1 MRFTAALFIAL
12 SCIGSARAAGT
23 RPNIVL
29 ILVDD
34 MGYSDIGCYGGEVRT
49 PNIDALAAGGL
60 RFTQFYNTG
69 RCCPTRASLLTGL
82 YPHQAGMGWM
92 TTDLGHDGYRGDLNS
107 SCRTIAEVLRPA
119 GYSTYMAGKWHVTK
133 HKGPDGPK
141 HNWPRQ
147 RGFDRFF
154 GTISG
159 AGSFYTPSSLTLE
172 NTQLKEY
179 PEDFFYSD
187 AINDTTVKYIEEH
200 SEKSADKPFFC
211 YVAHTAPHWPL
222 HALEEDI
229 DKYRKRYLGG
239 WDVLRAERYARMLSM
254 GLLDKRWKLTTR
266 DRAAMA
272 WKDVPAERKADMAL
286 RMAIYAAQID
296 RVDQGI
302 GRITAALKR
311 TGQLE
316 NTIIFF
322 LADNGGCA
330 EGGIWGFERK
340 KNAVLGKDS
349 SFASYGL
356 SWANAS
362 NTPFR
367 EYKHWV
373 HEGGISTPL
382 VVHWPAG
389 IKARG
394 ELRSQ
399 PGHLIDIMATCVGV
413 SGAKYP
419 KEHEG
424 RRIKPLE
431 GQSLFPPPAGRKASG
446 ERAIFW
452 EHEANRAVRLG
463 DWKLVAKGR
472 DSPWELYN
480 IAEDRTELRDLS
492 AAKPELAARLA
503 ARWQAY
509 AERADV
515 LPIYPRGTGKP
526 KSFSKKTVFDL
537 KAGASLQGAASPNV
551 KGKRLQV
558 NASLAAGHGDGVLL
572 GHGGVADGY
581 ALFIKG
587 GRLALAVRRD
597 GKLQTIMAAG
607 KLSEGAVAVEAVLA
621 KNGKVTLKQG
631 GKVIAEG
638 KAGGSMRRVPLE
650 GLHAGNDGDAAVGD
664 YKAPSSFNGTIEKL
678 TLRLGKAR

>member
-1 MRFTAALFIAL
+1 MRLTVAYLAAFFFAGLVQ
-12 SCIGSARAAGT
+12 AAAV

-29 ILVDD
+29 IMVDD
-34 MGYSDIGCYGGEVRT
+34 MGYSDIGCYGGEVQT
-49 PNIDALAAGGL
+49 PNIDALAAGGV

-69 RCCPTRASLLTGL
+69 RCCPTRASLMTGL

-92 TTDLGHDGYRGDLNS
+92 TTDLGHDGYRGDLNRN
-107 SCRTIAEVLRPA
+107 CVTIAEVLRLA

-133 HKGPDGPK
+133 HTGADGPK

-147 RGFDRFF
+147 RGFDRYF
-154 GTISG
+154 GTIQG
-159 AGSFYTPSSLTLE
+159 AGSFYTPKSLTLE
-172 NTQLKEY
+172 NTQLNEY
-179 PEDFFYSD
+179 PANFFYSD

-200 SEKSADKPFFC
+200 SEKNTDKPFFC

-239 WDVLRAERYARMLSM
+239 WDALRAERYAQMMSM
-254 GLLDKRWKLTTR
+254 GLVDKRWKLTDR
-266 DRAAMA
+266 DPAAKA
-272 WKDVPAERKADMAL
+272 WKDVPADRKANMAL

-296 RVDQGI
+296 RVDGGI

-389 IKARG
+389 ISSGG

-399 PGHLIDIMATCVGV
+399 PGHLIDIMATCVAV

-419 KEHEG
+419 AEYENNK
-424 RRIKPLE
+424 IKPLE
-431 GQSLFPPPAGRKASG
+431 GVSLVPAFAGKALG
-446 ERAIFW
+446 ARAIFW
-452 EHEANRAVRLG
+452 EHEANRAVREG
-463 DWKLVAKGR
+463 AWKLVAKGR
-472 DSPWELYN
+472 NSPWELYN
-480 IAEDRTELRDLS
+480 LAEDRTELRDLS
-492 AAKPELAARLA
+492 ASKPELVARLA
-503 ARWQAY
+503 ALWQAY

-515 LPIYPRGTGKP
+515 LPIYPRGIGKV
-526 KSFSKKTVFDL
+526 KSFSKKRVFEL
-537 KAGASLQGAASPNV
+537 KAGATLEGSASPDV
-551 KGKRLQV
+551 KGKRLEV
-558 NASLAAGHGDGVLL
+558 NASLAAGHTDGVIL
-572 GHGGVADGY
+572 GHGGTADGY
-581 ALFIKG
+581 ALFVKD
-587 GRLALAVRRD
+587 GRLALAVRRG
-597 GKLQTIMAAG
+597 GKLQTVTATEE
-607 KLSEGAVAVEAVLA
+607 LPEGEVEVEAVLS
-621 KNGKVTLKQG
+621 KNGKVTLKAG
-631 GKVIAEG
+631 GEVIAEG
-638 KAGGSMRRVPLE
+638 KVSGSMQRVPIE
-650 GLHAGNDGDAAVGD
+650 GLHVGNDGDAAVGA
-664 YKAPSSFNGTIEKL
+664 YEAPGKFGGRIDKL
-678 TLRLGKAR
+678 TLRLGKVR

>member
-1 MRFTAALFIAL
+1 MRFTAAFLTAFFCA
-12 SCIGSARAAGT
+12 SHVEAVAS

-29 ILVDD
+29 IMVDD
-34 MGYSDIGCYGGEVRT
+34 MGYSDIGCYGGEVQT
-49 PNIDALAAGGL
+49 PNIDALAGGGL

-107 SCRTIAEVLRPA
+107 SCRTIAEVLRTA

-133 HKGPDGPK
+133 HKGADGPK

-172 NTQLKEY
+172 NTQLKEH

-200 SEKSADKPFFC
+200 SRENTGKPFFC

-239 WDVLRAERYARMLSM
+239 WDALRAERYARMVSM
-254 GLLDKRWKLTTR
+254 GLIDKRWKLSSR
-266 DRAAMA
+266 DKAAPA
-272 WKDVPAERKADMAL
+272 WEDVPAERKADMAL

-302 GRITAALKR
+302 GRITASLKR

-389 IKARG
+389 MKARG
-394 ELRSQ
+394 ELRSE
-399 PGHLIDIMATCVGV
+399 PGHLIDIMATCLAV

-419 KEHEG
+419 AVHEG
-424 RRIKPLE
+424 RQIKPLE
-431 GQSLFPPPAGRKASG
+431 GVSLLPAFAGKSLG
-446 ERAIFW
+446 SRAVFW
-452 EHEANRAVRLG
+452 EHEANRAVREG
-463 DWKLVAKGR
+463 DWKLVSKGR

-480 IAEDRTELRDLS
+480 IAEDRTELSNLS
-492 AAKPELAARLA
+492 ARKPELAARLGKL
-503 ARWQAY
+503 WQAY
-509 AERADV
+509 AERANV
-515 LPIYPRGTGKP
+515 LPVYPRGTGKP
-526 KSFSKKTVFDL
+526 KSYSRKQVFEL
-537 KAGASLQGAASPNV
+537 KDGAALEGKASPNV
-551 KGKRLQV
+551 KGKRLQI
-558 NASLAAGHGDGVLL
+558 NASLAAGHGDGVLI
-572 GHGGVADGY
+572 GHGGTADGY
-581 ALFIKG
+581 ALFVTG

-597 GKLQTIMAAG
+597 GKLQTVTA
-607 KLSEGAVAVEAVLA
+607 EGQLPGGDLELEAVLG
-621 KNGKVTLKQG
+621 KNGKVTLRVA
-631 GKVIAEG
+631 GKVVGEG
-638 KAGGSMRRVPLE
+638 KVAGSMQRVPIE
-650 GLHAGNDGDAAVGD
+650 GLHVGNDGDAAVGQ
-664 YKAPSSFNGTIEKL
+664 YKAPGKFSGSIKKL

>member
-1 MRFTAALFIAL
+1 MRFTVAYLAAFFCAGLAQ
-12 SCIGSARAAGT
+12 AAAV

-29 ILVDD
+29 IMVDD
-34 MGYSDIGCYGGEVRT
+34 MGYSDIGCYGGEVQT
-49 PNIDALAAGGL
+49 PNIDALAAGGV

-69 RCCPTRASLLTGL
+69 RCCPTRASLMTGL

-92 TTDLGHDGYRGDLNS
+92 TTDLGHDGYRGDLNRN
-107 SCRTIAEVLRPA
+107 CLTIAEVLRLA

-133 HKGPDGPK
+133 HTGADGPK

-147 RGFDRFF
+147 RGFDRYF
-154 GTISG
+154 GTIQG
-159 AGSFYTPSSLTLE
+159 AGSFYTPKSLTRE
-172 NTQLKEY
+172 NTRLNEY
-179 PEDFFYSD
+179 PANFFYSD

-200 SEKSADKPFFC
+200 SEKSAGKPFFC

-239 WDVLRAERYARMLSM
+239 WDALRAERYVRMMSM
-254 GLLDKRWKLTTR
+254 GLVDKRWKLTDR
-266 DRAAMA
+266 DPAAKA
-272 WKDVPAERKADMAL
+272 WKDVSTDRKAKMAL

-389 IKARG
+389 ISSG
-394 ELRSQ
+394 GGLRSQ
-399 PGHLIDIMATCVGV
+399 PGHLIDIMATCVAV

-419 KEHEG
+419 AEYESNK
-424 RRIKPLE
+424 IKPLE
-431 GQSLFPPPAGRKASG
+431 GVSLVPAFAGKALG
-446 ERAIFW
+446 ERSIFW
-452 EHEANRAVRLG
+452 EHEANRAVREG

-472 DSPWELYN
+472 NSPWELYN

-492 AAKPELAARLA
+492 AGRPELTTRLA
-503 ARWQAY
+503 ALWQAY
-509 AERADV
+509 AERANV
-515 LPIYPRGTGKP
+515 LPIYPRGAGKV
-526 KSFSKKTVFDL
+526 KSFSKKLVFEL
-537 KAGASLQGAASPNV
+537 KAGATLEGSASPDV

-558 NASLAAGHGDGVLL
+558 NASLAAGHTDGVIL
-572 GHGGVADGY
+572 GHGGTADGY
-581 ALFIKG
+581 ALFIKDG
-587 GRLALAVRRD
+587 CLALAVRRG
-597 GKLQTIMAAG
+597 GKLQTVTAVG
-607 KLSEGAVAVEAVLA
+607 KLSEGEVAVEAVLA
-621 KNGKVTLKQG
+621 KNGKVTLRAG
-631 GKVIAEG
+631 GEVIAEG
-638 KAGGSMRRVPLE
+638 KVSGSMQRVPIE
-650 GLHAGNDGDAAVGD
+650 GLHVGNDGDAAVGA
-664 YKAPSSFNGTIEKL
+664 YEAPGKFGGRIDKL
-678 TLRLGKAR
+678 TLRLGKVR

>member
-1 MRFTAALFIAL
+1 M
-12 SCIGSARAAGT
+12 
-23 RPNIVL
+23 
-29 ILVDD
+29 
-34 MGYSDIGCYGGEVRT
+34 
-49 PNIDALAAGGL
+49 
-60 RFTQFYNTG
+60 
-69 RCCPTRASLLTGL
+69 
-82 YPHQAGMGWM
+82 
-92 TTDLGHDGYRGDLNS
+92 
-107 SCRTIAEVLRPA
+107 
-119 GYSTYMAGKWHVTK
+119 
-133 HKGPDGPK
+133 
-141 HNWPRQ
+141 
-147 RGFDRFF
+147 
-154 GTISG
+154 
-159 AGSFYTPSSLTLE
+159 
-172 NTQLKEY
+172 
-179 PEDFFYSD
+179 
-187 AINDTTVKYIEEH
+187 
-200 SEKSADKPFFC
+200 
-211 YVAHTAPHWPL
+211 
-222 HALEEDI
+222 
-229 DKYRKRYLGG
+229 
-239 WDVLRAERYARMLSM
+239 
-254 GLLDKRWKLTTR
+254 
-266 DRAAMA
+266 
-272 WKDVPAERKADMAL
+272 
-286 RMAIYAAQID
+286 
-296 RVDQGI
+296 
-302 GRITAALKR
+302 
-311 TGQLE
+311 
-316 NTIIFF
+316 
-322 LADNGGCA
+322 
-330 EGGIWGFERK
+330 
-340 KNAVLGKDS
+340 LGKDS

-382 VVHWPAG
+382 VAHWPAG

-419 KEHEG
+419 QEHEG

-431 GQSLFPPPAGRKASG
+431 GQSLFPTPAGRKAPG

-509 AERADV
+509 AERANV

-537 KAGASLQGAASPNV
+537 KAGASLQGAAAPNV

-558 NASLAAGHGDGVLL
+558 TASLAAGHGDGVLL

-621 KNGKVTLKQG
+621 KNGKVTLKQD

-638 KAGGSMRRVPLE
+638 KTGGSMRRVPLE
-650 GLHAGNDGDAAVGD
+650 GLHAGNDGEASVGD
-664 YKAPSSFNGTIEKL
+664 YKAPGAFNGTIEKL